1 MPPASSAQILL
12 DSIAGYAIYLL
23 DPEGRVAS
31 WNPGAEHCLGYRA
44 ADILGRHFTCFY
56 TAEDRAAGLP
66 ERALAVAG
74 ATGRFE
80 DEGWRVRQ
88 DGSRVWASVLI
99 EPARDAAGSLVG
111 YTTVARDIGARRDAL
126 EALRASHEQFRIL
139 VEGVT
144 DYAIYMLAPDG
155 TIASWNAGAERIKGY
170 RAAEVIGTH
179 FSRFYPEP
187 ERERGLPAAA
197 LAAALRDGRHEAEG
211 ERVRRDGSRFRAS
224 VVIDAIRDP
233 AGRLLGFAKVT
244 RDITERLALE
254 QARQALQH
262 ARKLEAIGKL
272 TGGVAHDF
280 NNLLQVISGSLQLIQ
295 LNPVLAGQDALQRH
309 LAMALGAVERG
320 AKLSS
325 QLLAFARRQPL
336 QPQVLEIGAVLRGM
350 EDLLQRALNAT
361 IALATAVPPD
371 LWHVTLDPHQL
382 ENVVLNLALNA
393 RDAMPQGG
401 NLTIELANAVL
412 DETYVSSLHDVPPGQ
427 YVLLAVTDTGTGMPP
442 EVLERAVDPFFTT
455 KPEGKGTGLGLSMA
469 FGFVKQSGGH
479 FRIYSEAGHGTT
491 VKMYFPRSAGAP
503 APDAEPPAAPA
514 RGGSETVLV
523 VEDDPQVRAS
533 VVAML
538 RDLGYE
544 VRTAES
550 ADAALALLE
559 SGLRCDLLFTDVI
572 LPGTLNSLELARMA
586 TALQPGLRV
595 LYTSGYPEN
604 AIIHSGRLEPG
615 MQLLTKPYRREQL
628 AGKIRQLLST
638 RNVTYR

>member
-1 MPPASSAQILL
+1 MPPASTAQFLL

-23 DPEGRVAS
+23 DPDGRVQS
-31 WNPGAEHCLGYRA
+31 WNPGAEHYLGYRA
-44 ADILGRHFTCFY
+44 ADILGRHFSCFY
-56 TAEDRAAGLP
+56 PEADRAAGLP
-66 ERALAVAG
+66 ARALAMA
-74 ATGRFE
+74 AASGRSE

-88 DGSRVWASVLI
+88 DGSQVWASVLL
-99 EPARDAAGSLVG
+99 EAARGPDGRLAG

-126 EALRASHEQFRIL
+126 DALRASQEQFRVL

-155 TIASWNAGAERIKGY
+155 TITSWNAGAARIKGY

-179 FSRFYPEP
+179 FGRFYPP
-187 ERERGLPAAA
+187 ADQERGLPAAA
-197 LAAALRDGRHEAEG
+197 LAAARRAGRHEAEG

-262 ARKLEAIGKL
+262 AQKLEAIGKL

-280 NNLLQVISGSLQLIQ
+280 NNLLQVISGCLQLLQ
-295 LNPVLAGQDALQRH
+295 VAPVLAGQAGPQRN

-320 AKLSS
+320 AKLSA

-336 QPQVLEIGAVLRGM
+336 SPRVLHLGRLLGGM
-350 EDLLQRALNAT
+350 EELLRRALNAT
-361 IALATAVPPD
+361 IALHCAVPD
-371 LWHVTLDPHQL
+371 GLWHVTLDAHQL
-382 ENVVLNLALNA
+382 ENVVLNLVLNA
-393 RDAMPQGG
+393 RDAMPAGG
-401 NLTIELANAVL
+401 RLTIELANAEL
-412 DETYVSSLHDVPPGQ
+412 DATYVSRLHDVPPGQ
-427 YVLLAVTDTGTGMPP
+427 YVLLAVTDSGTGMAPA
-442 EVLERAVDPFFTT
+442 VLERAVDPFFTT
-455 KPEGKGTGLGLSMA
+455 KPEGQGTGLGLSMA

-479 FRIYSEAGHGTT
+479 FRLYSEPGHGTT
-491 VKMYFPRSAGAP
+491 VKMYFPRSEA
-503 APDAEPPAAPA
+503 PAAPGA
-514 RGGSETVLV
+514 APAAPPAHGGSETVLV

-544 VRTAES
+544 VRTADS

-559 SGLRCDLLFTDVI
+559 GGLRCDLLFTDVI
-572 LPGTLNSLELARMA
+572 LPGTLSSQELGRRAS
-586 TALQPGLRV
+586 ALQRGLRV
-595 LYTSGYPEN
+595 LYTSGYPEQ
-604 AIIHSGRLEPG
+604 AIFHSGRLAPG
-615 MQLLTKPYRREQL
+615 AELLAKPYRREQL
-628 AGKIRQLLST
+628 AGKIRQLLNE
-638 RNVTYR
+638 RDVTDR